1 MPNQVRSAVQGST
14 ALGEDLTRLDESGDP
29 AKEPES
35 VFDTAP
41 QAASLALKMW
51 GFAAVRL
58 FGALALG
65 LVLGLIFDRVL
76 TGLFVTLALYTGWQ
90 LVNLFRL
97 DYWVRHR
104 NFVQP
109 PVLGGVWDD
118 VVTQFVRLHRRK
130 TYHKARLRQVL
141 RELRGSTAA
150 MPDGVVVLN
159 SESEIAWFNR
169 TAAQL
174 IGLHRKQ
181 DVGIRID
188 NLIRHPDFI
197 EHLRGE
203 RRKAPVVL
211 QMQRAPQ
218 TYLAL
223 HVLPYGNGQRLLLVR
238 DVTRQRHLE
247 ALRKEFVA
255 NASHELR
262 SPLTVISGYLETL
275 GSLPTLDEEL
285 RGPIHEM
292 RRQAERMTAI
302 ISDLLEL
309 SRLESSDEEVQ
320 GEPIDVEALM
330 SILRKDVLARP
341 SRPAEVL
348 LEVKSHDQLVGDEPE
363 IHSAFSNL
371 VDNAAKYTPA
381 DGKLELR
388 WWVDEEGGHFAV
400 HDTGIGIPAE
410 HIHRL
415 TERFYRV
422 DPGRSRATGGSGLG
436 LAIVKHVLQRHG
448 ATLDIESRE
457 GEGSTFAC
465 HFPLRR
471 IASPREAGQRATLAS

>member
-1 MPNQVRSAVQGST
+1 VQMQVTTAVRAGARAPVQPVDSS
-14 ALGEDLTRLDESGDP
+14 LLDESDAP
-29 AKEPES
+29 AAELDATRNPR
-35 VFDTAP
+35 P
-41 QAASLALKMW
+41 LALRMW
-51 GFAAVRL
+51 SFAAIRL
-58 FGALALG
+58 VGALAVG
-65 LVLGLIFDRVL
+65 LVVGLIFDMVL
-76 TGLFVTLALYTGWQ
+76 TGLFVTLALYVCWQ

-97 DYWVRHR
+97 DHWVRHR

-130 TYHKARLRQVL
+130 SYHKARLRQVL
-141 RELRGSTAA
+141 RELRSSTAA

-159 SESEIAWFNR
+159 SESEIVWFNR

-174 IGLHRKQ
+174 VSLRRRQ

-188 NLIRHPDFI
+188 NLIRQPEFI
-197 EHLRGE
+197 EHLHGE
-203 RRKAPVVL
+203 HRAHPVVL
-211 QMQRAPQ
+211 EMRNTPP
-218 TYLAL
+218 TYLSF
-223 HVLPYGNGQRLLLVR
+223 HVLPYGDGQRLLLVR

-247 ALRKEFVA
+247 QLRKEFVA

-275 GSLPTLDEEL
+275 GSMPALESDLV
-285 RGPIHEM
+285 GPITEM
-292 RRQAERMTAI
+292 RRQAERMTNI

-309 SRLESSDEEVQ
+309 SKLETTDEELPGKPV
-320 GEPIDVEALM
+320 DVIALM
-330 SILRKDVLARP
+330 SMLRKDVLARA
-341 SRPAEVL
+341 SHPAEVRVRA
-348 LEVKSHDQLVGDEPE
+348 ESDAQLVGDAPE
-363 IHSAFSNL
+363 ITSAFSNL

-381 DGKLELR
+381 TGSLELR
-388 WWVDEEGGHFAV
+388 WWTDEEGAHFSV
-400 HDTGIGIPAE
+400 TDTGIGIPPE

-448 ATLDIESRE
+448 ATLEIESEE
-457 GEGSTFAC
+457 GKGSTFTC
-465 HFPLRR
+465 HFPPRR
-471 IASPREAGQRATLAS
+471 VAEQAAESTN